1 MRETSETTLMMCNQ
15 TKLRTMPKPHR
26 FLKAS
31 PSELR
36 ISARTAKLKQFRWHA
51 LAYRTAL
58 LLFLLAFA
66 LFSIPARADT
76 VFFLARHAE
85 KQNVIEDP
93 RLNEVG
99 LRRAARLADLLAD
112 AGLTSIYSTDY
123 YRTRETAQAVAE
135 RLGMGIGLYDPAEP
149 TALLDALLE
158 AGGRHLLIGHSNTVP
173 DMVARLGGKPYGAI
187 DEKGEYDRLY
197 VVTVDAS
204 GEATTVLLRYGERF
218 DP

>member
-36 ISARTAKLKQFRWHA
+36 ISARTAKLKQFRRHA
-51 LAYRTAL
+51 LANHTAL

-85 KQNVIEDP
+85 KQNMAEDP
-93 RLNEVG
+93 RLNEDG
-99 LRRAARLADLLAD
+99 LGRAALLADLLAD
-112 AGLTSIYSTDY
+112 AGLTSIHSTDY
-123 YRTRETAQAVAE
+123 SRTRETAQAVAE
-135 RLGMGIGLYDPAEP
+135 RLGLEIKLYDPAEP
-149 TALLDALLE
+149 GELLDALLE
-158 AGGRHLLIGHSNTVP
+158 TGARHLLIGHSNTVP
-173 DMVARLGGKPYGAI
+173 DMVAHLGGEPSGTI
-187 DEKGEYDRLY
+187 DEEGEYDRLY
-197 VVTVDAS
+197 VVTVGAD

-218 DP
+218 EP